1 MASDEL
7 PPQGPAGPW
16 PAVTHESLPW
26 ALDLDG
32 GASRAARRRHQ
43 GRFLAA
49 VPAVVAPLR
58 LDLPGDLAAAVEDAT
73 VEITRFDTEMGG
85 EIAPFS
91 AVLLRSES
99 AASSRIENLTATA
112 RAIAEAELIPPG
124 PHDSGRHGI
133 GRHGSGRRNAAEI
146 VANTRTMSA
155 ALALAGSLDADAILA
170 MHAALMSELDPQR
183 AGRWRTAQVWVGGSD
198 LGPHQAQYVAP
209 HHSRIEP
216 ALADLV
222 DYIARDDVPVLVQAA
237 VAHAQFETIHPFPDG
252 NGRTGRALVQA
263 MLLGKGLTRNV
274 TVPVSAGLLADTDV
288 YFESLQTYR
297 LGDPFPIVDQ
307 FCIASFRAVAN
318 GRRLVEDLRDIRR
331 GWQESLRARSD
342 STVWRLLEL
351 LLRRPVLNAQAIS
364 TELDVTIGNVSR
376 YVRPLLDAGIVT
388 QASAQRNQVWR
399 SVEVLAALDAFAARA
414 GRRLTP
420 FVALVNCRCSVSG

>member
-1 MASDEL
+1 MASDEVPL
-7 PPQGPAGPW
+7 EGAAGPW
-16 PAVTHESLPW
+16 PAVGHESLPW
-26 ALDLDG
+26 ALDLAT

-49 VPAVVAPLR
+49 VPAVIAPLR
-58 LDLPGDLAAAVEDAT
+58 LDLPGDLAAVVEDAA

-112 RAIAEAELIPPG
+112 RAIAEAELVPPG
-124 PHDSGRHGI
+124 PDST
-133 GRHGSGRRNAAEI
+133 GRRNAAEI
-146 VANTRTMSA
+146 LANTRTMSA

-183 AGRWRTAQVWVGGSD
+183 AGHWRTVQVWVGGSD

-263 MLLGKGLTRNV
+263 MLCGKSLTRNV
-274 TVPVSAGLLADTDV
+274 TVPVSAGLLADTDA
-288 YFESLQTYR
+288 YFEALQTYR

-307 FCIASFRAVAN
+307 FCVASFRAVTN
-318 GRRLVEDLRDIRR
+318 GRRLVEELRDIRA
-331 GWQESLRARSD
+331 GWQETVRARRD
-342 STVWRLLEL
+342 SRVWQLLEL
-351 LLRRPVLNAQAIS
+351 LLRRPVLNAATIS
-364 TELDVTIGNVSR
+364 AELGVTIANVSR

-399 SVEVLAALDAFAARA
+399 STEVLAALDAFAARA
-414 GRRLTP
+414 GRRSRP
-420 FVALVNCRCSVSG
+420 S